1 MSCST
6 AYFAQ
11 QSAGLKEWREFYVIV
26 GSGAAALTA
35 VMFIVASLRT
45 QAMAARTKDSVR
57 AFVTPTVVFFLSV
70 LLLSG
75 LMTVPAISRAVLG
88 TLLGLGGLGALG
100 YLIAI
105 KGHQRWRKSRSKLGL
120 EDWTFYIGLPF
131 LAYLLLLA
139 SGVAVWKEAA
149 LALEMVAVTA
159 MLLLAVGTHNA
170 WDLVLWMTEQP
181 RD

>member
-1 MSCST
+1 MSET
-6 AYFAQ
+6 WLELLEA
-11 QSAGLKEWREFYVIV
+11 WHDFYVIV

-45 QAMAARTKDSVR
+45 QAMAARTKEGIR
-57 AFVTPTVVFFLSV
+57 AFVTPTVVFFVTV

-75 LMTVPAISRAVLG
+75 LMTVPVISRSVLG

-100 YLIAI
+100 YLIGV
-105 KGHQRWRKSRSKLGL
+105 KGHQHWRKNRNTVDL
-120 EDWTFYIGLPF
+120 EDWTFYVGLPF

-139 SGVAVWKEAA
+139 SGIAIWKEAA
-149 LALEMVAVTA
+149 LALEMVSVTA
-159 MLLLAVGTHNA
+159 LLLLAVGTHNA
-170 WDLVLWMTEQP
+170 WDLVLWMTAQR